1 MKQKNMKMGREKKKD
16 NWPNKRIAFWVLTG
30 SAEGHKGLSVLPENG
45 PVLCS
50 YWQPGHEEVEEI
62 QWRHRSQV
70 PLQFGQNQQ
79 LHLLREE

>member
-1 MKQKNMKMGREKKKD
+1 M
-16 NWPNKRIAFWVLTG
+16 LTS

-50 YWQPGHEEVEEI
+50 DWQPGHEEVEEI
-62 QWRHRSQV
+62 QWRHRGQV

-79 LHLLREE
+79 LHLLGEE